1 MSYQSCVMK
10 LVDNY
15 FKFTL
20 RNDIVICKACV
31 MLSIII
37 NKVFQGTK
45 KHLQL
50 FDRNTVLG
58 VNDKT
63 LMLLFT
69 ISIYIYKCK
78 YRSKT
83 I

>member
-20 RNDIVICKACV
+20 RNEILEKLVICKARV

-37 NKVFQGTK
+37 LTK
-45 KHLQL
+45 YFKAQSTCNYLTEIPYL
-50 FDRNTVLG
+50 E
-58 VNDKT
+58 
-63 LMLLFT
+63 
-69 ISIYIYKCK
+69 
-78 YRSKT
+78 
-83 I
+83 

>member
-15 FKFTL
+15 FKLTL
-20 RNDIVICKACV
+20 RNDIVICKARV
-31 MLSIII
+31 ILSIII
-37 NKVFQGTK
+37 NKAFQGTK
-45 KHLQL
+45 YLQL

-63 LMLLFT
+63 LMCLFT

>member
-15 FKFTL
+15 FKLTL
-20 RNDIVICKACV
+20 RNDIVICKARV

-45 KHLQL
+45 YLQL
-50 FDRNTVLG
+50 FDRKPVIG

-69 ISIYIYKCK
+69 ISIYIYKCN

>member
-20 RNDIVICKACV
+20 PNDIVICKARV

-45 KHLQL
+45 YLQL

-58 VNDKT
+58 VNDKH
-63 LMLLFT
+63 LCYYLQ
-69 ISIYIYKCK
+69 
-78 YRSKT
+78 
-83 I
+83 

>member
-20 RNDIVICKACV
+20 RNDIVICKARV
-31 MLSIII
+31 ILSVII

-45 KHLQL
+45 Y
-50 FDRNTVLG
+50 VLA
-58 VNDKT
+58 
-63 LMLLFT
+63 
-69 ISIYIYKCK
+69 II
-78 YRSKT
+78 
-83 I
+83 

>member
-10 LVDNY
+10 LIDNY

-20 RNDIVICKACV
+20 RNNIVICKARV

-45 KHLQL
+45 YLQL

-69 ISIYIYKCK
+69 IIIYIYKCK